1 MRLIKIEIS
10 KLFGVF
16 DHSIPLSHD
25 GNVTIIHGAN
35 GVGKTM
41 LLKMVAA
48 LIGGKMALFEKVPFQ
63 QFKATREDGTAII
76 INKHVGKKNTSQ
88 ERVYQNLEVLMED
101 SRGEFLALESS
112 LLQDASSDFLDSI
125 DHLVPPPYHRKLGG
139 WSKSG
144 GRKIYTISEILEIF
158 PSVSKHLPDSF
169 SVNAFSQFTNGM
181 EIFFVETKRLYAER
195 EQAESNPFNPFE
207 DDDQPKGEDLR
218 VHQYSADIVTRIKTA
233 LADYAKHSQERDRTF
248 PARLVKFV
256 RDEENTLSEKSILA
270 SMTEIELKRQ
280 RLVALGF
287 LDSETELR
295 DISEEDV
302 RRSAAA
308 LTIYVDDIKQKLN
321 VFDVLSDRVG
331 RLMDIVNERF
341 KYKKL
346 TLNRTEGFRFKALNG
361 APIDIS
367 DLSSGE
373 QHELVLLYEL
383 LFRVPKN
390 GLVLVDEPEISLHV
404 AWQAS
409 FLEDLMGI
417 LSLTESYG
425 IVATHSP
432 VLIGNHWDLTK
443 ELFGPSIEEVMGRQ

>member
-1 MRLIKIEIS
+1 MRLTKIEIT
-10 KLFGVF
+10 KLFGIF
-16 DHSIPLSHD
+16 DHIIPLSQE

-41 LLKMVAA
+41 LLKMVSS
-48 LIGGKMALFEKVPFQ
+48 LISGRTAIFEKVPFL
-63 QFKATREDGTAII
+63 QFKATREDGKTII
-76 INKHVGKKNTSQ
+76 ITKQVSQ
-88 ERVYQNLEVLMED
+88 KSNHDRANSKIEISMIDSMGEPLECDTISAQEL
-101 SRGEFLALESS
+101 
-112 LLQDASSDFLDSI
+112 SSDFLDSI
-125 DHLVPPPYHRKLGG
+125 DHLVPAPYHRKLGG
-139 WSKSG
+139 WAKVG
-144 GRKIYTISEILEIF
+144 ERKVHSINEIIELF
-158 PSVSKHLPDSF
+158 PYISKHLPDSF
-169 SVNAFSQFTNGM
+169 SINVFSAFTTDM

-195 EQAESNPFNPFE
+195 EHSAHDPFNAFDE
-207 DDDQPKGEDLR
+207 DDRPKGDDLR

-256 RDEENTLSEKSILA
+256 RDEESSLSEKSILA
-270 SMTEIELKRQ
+270 SMSDIELKRQ

-331 RLMDIVNERF
+331 RLMDIVNARF
-341 KYKKL
+341 KYKRL
-346 TLNRTEGFRFKALNG
+346 TLNRTEGFRFKTLNG

-367 DLSSGE
+367 ELSSGE

-417 LSLTESYG
+417 LKLTESYG

-443 ELFGPSIEEVMGRQ
+443 ELFGPTIEEVMGLK

>member
-1 MRLIKIEIS
+1 MRLTQIEIT
-10 KLFGVF
+10 KLFGIF
-16 DHSIPLSHD
+16 DHVIPLSHD

-41 LLKMVAA
+41 LLKMVAS
-48 LIGGKMALFEKVPFQ
+48 LIGGRITIFEKVPFR
-63 QFKATREDGTAII
+63 QFKATREDGKTII
-76 INKHVGKKNTSQ
+76 ITKQINQKSNHDRVNSKIEISMVNSKGEPLECDSISSQ
-88 ERVYQNLEVLMED
+88 EI
-101 SRGEFLALESS
+101 
-112 LLQDASSDFLDSI
+112 SSDFLDSI
-125 DHLVPPPYHRKLGG
+125 DHLVPAPYHRKLGG
-139 WSKSG
+139 WTKGG
-144 GRKIYTISEILEIF
+144 GRKIFSVNEIIELF
-158 PSVSKHLPDSF
+158 PYVSKHLPDSF
-169 SVNAFSQFTNGM
+169 NVNVFSAFTTNM

-195 EQAESNPFNPFE
+195 EQSDHNPFNTFD
-207 DDDQPKGEDLR
+207 DDDQPKGDDLR

-256 RDEENTLSEKSILA
+256 RDEESSLSEKSILA
-270 SMTEIELKRQ
+270 SMSEIELKRQ

-331 RLMDIVNERF
+331 RLMDIVNARF
-341 KYKKL
+341 KYKRL

-417 LSLTESYG
+417 LKLTESYG

-443 ELFGPSIEEVMGRQ
+443 ELFGPSVEEVMGQK

>member
-1 MRLIKIEIS
+1 MRLTQIEIT
-10 KLFGVF
+10 KLFGIF
-16 DHSIPLSHD
+16 DHIIPLSHD

-35 GVGKTM
+35 GVGKTV
-41 LLKMVAA
+41 LLKMVAS
-48 LIGGKMALFEKVPFQ
+48 LIDGRITIFEKVPFR
-63 QFKATREDGTAII
+63 QFKATREDGRTIVI
-76 INKHVGKKNTSQ
+76 TKKVNNKGGSDRINSKIEISMVNSKG
-88 ERVYQNLEVLMED
+88 EPLECD
-101 SRGEFLALESS
+101 SISS
-112 LLQDASSDFLDSI
+112 EEISSDFLDSI
-125 DHLVPPPYHRKLGG
+125 DHLVPSPYHRKLGG
-139 WSKSG
+139 WTNGG
-144 GRKIYTISEILEIF
+144 GRKVFSLNEIIELF
-158 PSVSKHLPDSF
+158 PYVSKHLPESF
-169 SVNAFSQFTNGM
+169 NVNVFSAFTTNM
-181 EIFFVETKRLYAER
+181 EIFFVETKRLYAEQ
-195 EQAESNPFNPFE
+195 EQSDHNPFNTF
-207 DDDQPKGEDLR
+207 DDDRPKGDDLR

-256 RDEENTLSEKSILA
+256 RDEENSLSEKSILA
-270 SMTEIELKRQ
+270 SMSEIELKRQ

-331 RLMDIVNERF
+331 RLMDIVNARF
-341 KYKKL
+341 KYKRL
-346 TLNRTEGFRFKALNG
+346 TLNRNEGFRFKALNG

-417 LSLTESYG
+417 LKLTESYG

-443 ELFGPSIEEVMGRQ
+443 ELFGPSVEEVMGQK

>member
-1 MRLIKIEIS
+1 MRLTQIEIS
-10 KLFGVF
+10 KLFGIF
-16 DHSIPLSHD
+16 DHTIPLSRD

-35 GVGKTM
+35 GVGKTV
-41 LLKMVAA
+41 LLNMVAS
-48 LIGGKMALFEKVPFQ
+48 LIGGKIAAFEKVPFNY
-63 QFKATREDGTAII
+63 FKATREDGLTITI
-76 INKHVGKKNTSQ
+76 TKQINTSGSN
-88 ERVYQNLEVLMED
+88 ERSSSKLEISIKNSD
-101 SRGEFLALESS
+101 GI
-112 LLQDASSDFLDSI
+112 LLQHTNTLPQEVSSDFLDSI
-125 DHLVPPPYHRKLGG
+125 DHLVPGPFHRRQGG
-139 WSKSG
+139 WTRDG
-144 GRKIYTISEILEIF
+144 GRKIYSLDEIKELF
-158 PSVSKHLPDSF
+158 PFIKKSLPENLRI
-169 SVNAFSQFTNGM
+169 NAFSPFTSGM
-181 EIFFVETKRLYAER
+181 EIFLVETKRLYAER
-195 EQAESNPFNPFE
+195 EQAEHHYSFNTFDEHDPT
-207 DDDQPKGEDLR
+207 KGEDLR

-233 LADYAKHSQERDRTF
+233 LADYAKNSQERDRTF
-248 PARLVKFV
+248 PTRLVKFV
-256 RDEENTLSEKSILA
+256 RDEESSLSEKSILA
-270 SMTEIELKRQ
+270 SMSEIELKRQ

-321 VFDVLSDRVG
+321 VFDELSDRVG
-331 RLMDIVNERF
+331 RLMDIVNARF
-341 KYKKL
+341 KYKRL
-346 TLNRTEGFRFKALNG
+346 TLNRTEGFRFKTLKG

-417 LSLTESYG
+417 LKLTESYG

-432 VLIGNHWDLTK
+432 VLIGNHWNLTK
-443 ELFGPSIEEVMGRQ
+443 ELVGPSTEDAMGQQ

>member
-1 MRLIKIEIS
+1 MRLTKIEIS
-10 KLFGVF
+10 KLFGIF
-16 DHSIPLSHD
+16 DHAIPLSAD

-41 LLKMVAA
+41 LLKMVAS
-48 LIGGKMALFEKVPFQ
+48 LMDGRVTVFEKVPFH
-63 QFKATREDGTAII
+63 QFKATRDDGTTITI
-76 INKHVGKKNTSQ
+76 TKNVSSKNSHERINSKLEISIVNSLGEPLECEDFSSQ
-88 ERVYQNLEVLMED
+88 E
-101 SRGEFLALESS
+101 
-112 LLQDASSDFLDSI
+112 ASSDFLDSI
-125 DHLVPPPYHRKLGG
+125 DHLVPTPYHRKLGG
-139 WSKSG
+139 WSKDG
-144 GRKIYTISEILEIF
+144 GRKIYALYEILEIF
-158 PSVSKHLPDSF
+158 PHISKHIPDSYKFNIF
-169 SVNAFSQFTNGM
+169 SPFTSGM

-195 EQAESNPFNPFE
+195 EPSDHIQFNAFDE
-207 DDDQPKGEDLR
+207 HEQFKGDELR
-218 VHQYSADIVTRIKTA
+218 VHQYSADIVTRIKSA

-256 RDEENTLSEKSILA
+256 RDEESLLSEKSILA
-270 SMTEIELKRQ
+270 SMSEIELKRQ

-331 RLMDIVNERF
+331 RLMDIVNARF

-346 TLNRTEGFRFKALNG
+346 TLNRNEGFRFKALNG

-417 LSLTESYG
+417 LKLTESYG

-432 VLIGNHWDLTK
+432 VLIGNHWNLTA
-443 ELFGPSIEEVMGRQ
+443 ELVGPSIEDVMGLQ

>member
-1 MRLIKIEIS
+1 MRLTKIEIT
-10 KLFGVF
+10 KLFGIF
-16 DHSIPLSHD
+16 DHEIPLSYN
-25 GNVTIIHGAN
+25 GNVTIIHGPN

-41 LLKMVAA
+41 LLKMISS
-48 LIGGKMALFEKVPFQ
+48 LIAGRTALFERVPFHE
-63 QFKATREDGTAII
+63 FKATREDGTTITI
-76 INKHVGKKNTSQ
+76 SKQSVPKSNNERTDTKLNILIKNSQ
-88 ERVYQNLEVLMED
+88 DEPLDIEGV
-101 SRGEFLALESS
+101 SS
-112 LLQDASSDFLDSI
+112 QDISLDYLDSI
-125 DHLVPPPYHRKLGG
+125 DHLIPSPYHRKLWG
-139 WSKSG
+139 WRKGS
-144 GRKIYTISEILEIF
+144 GRKIYSLEEMVDIF
-158 PSVSKHLPDSF
+158 PQIQSELPDGFITNIF
-169 SVNAFSQFTNGM
+169 SPFTSGM

-195 EQAESNPFNPFE
+195 DLSQHDPFDSF
-207 DDDQPKGEDLR
+207 DDDQIKGEELR
-218 VHQYSADIVTRIKTA
+218 VHQYSTDIVTRIKTA

-248 PARLVKFV
+248 PTRLVKFV
-256 RDEENTLSEKSILA
+256 RDEESSLSEKRILV
-270 SMTEIELKRQ
+270 SMSDIELKRQ

-331 RLMDIVNERF
+331 RLMDIVNARF
-341 KYKKL
+341 KYKRL
-346 TLNRTEGFRFKALNG
+346 TINRTEGFRFKDLNG
-361 APIDIS
+361 IPIDIS

-404 AWQAS
+404 AWQSS
-409 FLEDLMGI
+409 FLEDLVGI
-417 LSLTESYG
+417 LELTESYG

-432 VLIGNHWDLTK
+432 VLIGNHWDLTR
-443 ELFGPSIEEVMGRQ
+443 ELVGPSEEVLRLQ

>member
-1 MRLIKIEIS
+1 MRLTQIEIS
-10 KLFGVF
+10 KLFGIF
-16 DHSIPLSHD
+16 DHTIPLSNN

-41 LLKMVAA
+41 LLKMVAS
-48 LIGGKMALFEKVPFQ
+48 LISGKIAIFEKVPFHE
-63 QFKATREDGTAII
+63 FKATREDGTTITITKQA
-76 INKHVGKKNTSQ
+76 NQKSNHDRASSK
-88 ERVYQNLEVLMED
+88 LEISITD
-101 SRGEFLALESS
+101 PQGEPLECGGS
-112 LLQDASSDFLDSI
+112 LLQETPSELLDSI
-125 DHLVPPPYHRKLGG
+125 DNLIPGPYHRKLGG
-139 WSKSG
+139 WSKG
-144 GRKIYTISEILEIF
+144 GRKIYYINEIIELF
-158 PSVSKHLPDSF
+158 PYISKHLPDSF
-169 SVNAFSQFTNGM
+169 NVNVFSPFVTDM

-195 EQAESNPFNPFE
+195 EQSDHNTFNAFDE
-207 DDDQPKGEDLR
+207 DDQPKEEDLR

-256 RDEENTLSEKSILA
+256 RDEESSLSEKSILA
-270 SMTEIELKRQ
+270 SMSEIELKRQ

-331 RLMDIVNERF
+331 RLMDIVNARF
-341 KYKKL
+341 KYKRL
-346 TLNRTEGFRFKALNG
+346 TLNRIEGFRFKSLNG
-361 APIDIS
+361 SPIDIS

-417 LSLTESYG
+417 LNLTESYG

-443 ELFGPSIEEVMGRQ
+443 ELFGPSVEEVMGRR